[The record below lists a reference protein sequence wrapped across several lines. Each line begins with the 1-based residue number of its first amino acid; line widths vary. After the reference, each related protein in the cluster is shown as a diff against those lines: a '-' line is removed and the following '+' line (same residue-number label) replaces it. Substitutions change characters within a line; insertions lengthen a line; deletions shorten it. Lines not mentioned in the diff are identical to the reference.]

1 MLDRYRN
8 PLAIGDRV
16 VYADSGRRGL
26 LHRGTVET
34 LDANLA
40 TIRSERNTVVTRRP
54 NQIVL
59 YTGAWW
65 DSTRRKS

>member
-16 VYADSGRRGL
+16 VYADSGRRGI
-26 LHRGTVET
+26 LHRGTIET
-34 LDANLA
+34 LDTQLV
-40 TIRSERNTVVTRRP
+40 TIRSERNTVVHRRP

-59 YTGAWW
+59 YTGVW
-65 DSTRRKS
+65 